1 MTLDNPQH
9 EKFAQLVAG
18 GMDRTQA
25 YQRVYNDASKDSA
38 LSAGARLFGI
48 VRPRIRFLQAQSA
61 TELVMDMQERR
72 EFLARVVRCQ
82 LHEIDFEKDGDLIQE
97 IVRTEG
103 TESRAG
109 IEKLKLPGKRECIVT
124 DAQLSGEM
132 PDKSGPT
139 INLTNQINVLQITE
153 AQRQELVEKRRQA
166 NERLRKLKADRQA
179 RLLEK
184 QGE

>member
-1 MTLDNPQH
+1 MPILENPQH
-9 EKFAQLVAG
+9 EKFSQLVAG
-18 GMDRTQA
+18 GMDKTEA

-103 TESRAG
+103 TESKAG
-109 IEKLKLPGKRECIVT
+109 IEKFKLPGKRECIMD
-124 DAQLSGEM
+124 DAKLSGEL
-132 PDKSGPT
+132 PDKPGPT

-153 AQRQELVEKRRQA
+153 SQRQTLIAKRREA
-166 NERLRKLKADRQA
+166 NERLRLRRQA
-179 RLLEK
+179 KDAGQKAE
-184 QGE
+184 